1 MSKLRNAI
9 QNHNI
14 PYPSICSSLVSA
26 VGQSPRPPLD
36 PDLPEPGLQLARGLR
51 LPQLRRAAQQ
61 LAAEEDQRDPLI
73 PARVLPAHMLLS
85 EAEL

>member
-9 QNHNI
+9 HNDNI
-14 PYPSICSSLVSA
+14 QYSISKHLRVCVSA
-26 VGQSPRPPLD
+26 VRQSPRPPLD

-51 LPQLRRAAQQ
+51 LPQLRRAAEQ

-73 PARVLPAHMLLS
+73 PARVLPACV
-85 EAEL
+85 AY